1 MKPTLFKH
9 VLGIFM
15 IFSSTWTM
23 ISATSNLSSSTV
35 LNSSDLT
42 TTTTLNEADNL
53 GKIIGITNLPPD
65 DTLVCVVLPRKTV
78 EAIAKEQ
85 NEKEAAKK
93 IGSSVNDLLA
103 KSVIKKLSPTG
114 SMITPPASIQKGQ
127 STSSCQNEL
136 NSSDMTQNTTC
147 PYIGN
152 RSQKANTSSESPN
165 DRSSLS
171 APGNSSATPQTLP
184 ENIVN
189 TSMNDQVG
197 TCPAQ
202 AINRKSNDSVTC
214 VDPTL
219 VQNRVN
225 NPIPISSTIASDQNQ
240 SPLASSSAITKDEDE
255 AKNQAAALT
264 SENSSDLKNAINQ
277 LSTLSGSD
285 EGKNHP

>member
-9 VLGIFM
+9 VLGILM

-23 ISATSNLSSSTV
+23 TSAASNLSSSTV

-53 GKIIGITNLPPD
+53 GKIIGITNLSPD

-152 RSQKANTSSESPN
+152 GSQKANTSSENATRSPN
-165 DRSSLS
+165 DISSLS

-184 ENIVN
+184 EKIVN

-214 VDPTL
+214 VDPTI

-240 SPLASSSAITKDEDE
+240 SPLASSPAITKDET
-255 AKNQAAALT
+255 KNQAAALT
-264 SENSSDLKNAINQ
+264 SENSSDLNSAITHLN
-277 LSTLSGSD
+277 T
-285 EGKNHP
+285 